1 MNGPTASSP
10 SEQGS
15 TLLFGPRRTGRED
28 DALVPRLERRDGAAG
43 ERWVV
48 RSFAAA
54 RTVLRAEGSV
64 RQAGFLPDGGELP
77 DRMHRPILY
86 QEGAEHRSQRSATAR
101 YFAPKVTEG
110 YRAMMERQADRLVAR
125 LDRGRTVAVS
135 DLSLQMAVQV
145 AARVLGLTSSPP
157 GLARRLEALFGS
169 GSSSESV
176 DARGPRPLAR
186 LRAYRHAVAPLL
198 FYVLDVCPA
207 ILARRLRPR
216 EDVISE
222 LVRRRFS
229 GPAVLTEAITFGAAG
244 MATTREFISVA
255 AWHLLDDDDLRAR
268 YLAGSEA
275 ERTGVLAE
283 ILRLE
288 PVVGHLYRRT
298 TAPLTVSDGDQTV
311 ELAAGTLVDLDVRA
325 INADAEVLGE
335 EPLRLGVSRDLP
347 RGVPDAVMSFGDG
360 NHRCPGNAIA
370 LLESDVF
377 LTRLLAQDLEVVSR
391 PELAW
396 NALIESYELRGFL
409 VRRR

>member
-1 MNGPTASSP
+1 MSGPRVPAP
-10 SEQGS
+10 SGGTP
-15 TLLFGPRRTGRED
+15 TLLAGTRRTGRED
-28 DALVPRLERRDGAAG
+28 DAAVPRLEHRTGAAG
-43 ERWVV
+43 ERWVI

-64 RQAGFLPDGGELP
+64 RQAGFLPEGVELP
-77 DRMHRPILY
+77 ATMHPPILY

-110 YRAMMERQADRLVAR
+110 YRDMMERLADRLVAR
-125 LDRGRTVAVS
+125 LDRGRPVAVS
-135 DLSLQMAVQV
+135 ELSLQMAVQV

-157 GLARRLEALFGS
+157 GLARRLEALFRTGS
-169 GSSSESV
+169 VELDS
-176 DARGPRPLAR
+176 PRLLAR
-186 LRAYRHAVAPLL
+186 VRASGRALAPLL
-198 FYVLDVCPA
+198 FYVLDVWPA
-207 ILARRLRPR
+207 ILVRRRRPR

-222 LVRRRFS
+222 LVGRGFS
-229 GPAVLTEAITFGAAG
+229 GTAVLTEAITFGAAG

-255 AWHLLDDDDLRAR
+255 AWHLLDDDDLRSR
-268 YLAGSEA
+268 YLAGTEG
-275 ERTGVLAE
+275 ERTAVLAE
-283 ILRLE
+283 VLRLE

-298 TAPLTVSDGDQTV
+298 TAPLTVSDGEETV
-311 ELAAGTLVDLDVRA
+311 EIPAGTLVDLDIRA

-335 EPLRLGVSRDLP
+335 QPLRVGVPRVLP

-377 LTRLLAQDLEVVSR
+377 LTRLLARDLVVVSP
-391 PELAW
+391 PELTW
-396 NALIESYELRGFL
+396 NALIESYELRGFV

>member
-1 MNGPTASSP
+1 MSAETASSP
-10 SEQGS
+10 SEGGS
-15 TLLFGPRRTGRED
+15 TLLFGSRRTGRED
-28 DALVPRLERRDGAAG
+28 DALVPRLERRTGAAG

-64 RQAGFLPDGGELP
+64 RQAGFLPDGAELP
-77 DRMHRPILY
+77 DSMHRPILY

-110 YRAMMERQADRLVAR
+110 YRAMMERLADRLVAR
-125 LDRGRTVAVS
+125 LDHGRPVAIS
-135 DLSLQMAVQV
+135 DLSLHMAVEV

-157 GLARRLEALFGS
+157 GLARRLEALFRTR
-169 GSSSESV
+169 SV
-176 DARGPRPLAR
+176 DETGPRLLARARSYGRAFGPLA
-186 LRAYRHAVAPLL
+186 
-198 FYVLDVCPA
+198 FYVLDVYPA
-207 ILARRLRPR
+207 ILVRRVRRR

-222 LVRRRFS
+222 LVGRRFS
-229 GPAVLTEAITFGAAG
+229 APAILTEAITFGAAG

-255 AWHLLDDDDLRAR
+255 AWHLLEDADLRTR
-268 YLAGSEA
+268 YLAGTEA
-275 ERTGVLAE
+275 ERMGVLAE

-298 TAPLTVSDGDQTV
+298 TAPVTVSDGDETV
-311 ELAAGTLVDLDVRA
+311 ELAPGTLVDLDIRA

-335 EPLRLGVSRDLP
+335 EPLRVGVARDLP

-377 LTRLLAQDLEVVSR
+377 LTRLLAQDLEVVS
-391 PELAW
+391 PPQLAW
-396 NALIESYELRGFL
+396 NSLIESYELRGFL

>member
-1 MNGPTASSP
+1 MAPQTPSSP
-10 SEQGS
+10 SGQGS
-15 TLLFGPRRTGRED
+15 TLLFGGRRTARED
-28 DALVPRLERRDGAAG
+28 DALVPRLERRTGAAG

-77 DRMHRPILY
+77 DTMHRPILY

-101 YFAPKVTEG
+101 HFAPKVTEG
-110 YRAMMERQADRLVAR
+110 YRAMMERLADRLVAR
-125 LDRGRTVAVS
+125 LDRGRPVAIS
-135 DLSLQMAVQV
+135 DLSLHMAVQV

-157 GLARRLEALFGS
+157 GLARRLEALFRTGA
-169 GSSSESV
+169 V
-176 DARGPRPLAR
+176 DEHGPRLLARARSYGRALGPLAF
-186 LRAYRHAVAPLL
+186 H
-198 FYVLDVCPA
+198 VLDVYPA
-207 ILARRLRPR
+207 ILARRIRPR
-216 EDVISE
+216 EDVISD
-222 LVRRRFS
+222 LVGRGYS
-229 GPAVLTEAITFGAAG
+229 APAVLTEAITFGAAG

-255 AWHLLDDDDLRAR
+255 AWHLLDDDDLRTR

-275 ERTGVLAE
+275 ERMGVLAE

-298 TAPLTVSDGDQTV
+298 TAPVTVSDGDETV
-311 ELAAGTLVDLDVRA
+311 ELAPGTLVDLDIRA

-335 EPLRLGVSRDLP
+335 QPLRVGVSRDLP

-377 LTRLLAQDLEVVSR
+377 LTRLLTQDLVVVS
-391 PELAW
+391 PPQLAW

>member
-1 MNGPTASSP
+1 MAPQTASSP
-10 SEQGS
+10 SEGGS
-15 TLLFGPRRTGRED
+15 TLLFGSRRTGRED
-28 DALVPRLERRDGAAG
+28 DALVPRLERRTGAAG

-64 RQAGFLPDGGELP
+64 RQAGFLPDGAELP
-77 DRMHRPILY
+77 AAMHRPILY

-101 YFAPKVTEG
+101 HFAPKVTEG
-110 YRAMMERQADRLVAR
+110 YRAMMERLAERLVAR
-125 LDRGRTVAVS
+125 LDRGRPVAVS
-135 DLSLQMAVQV
+135 DLSLHMAVQV

-157 GLARRLEALFGS
+157 GLARRLEALFRTRG
-169 GSSSESV
+169 V
-176 DARGPRPLAR
+176 DEPGPRLLARARSYGRALGPLA
-186 LRAYRHAVAPLL
+186 
-198 FYVLDVCPA
+198 FYVLDVYPA

-222 LVRRRFS
+222 LVGRRFS

-255 AWHLLDDDDLRAR
+255 AWHLLEDDDLRAR
-268 YLAGSEA
+268 YLAGTEA
-275 ERTGVLAE
+275 DRMGVLAE

-298 TAPLTVSDGDQTV
+298 TEPVTVRDGDETV
-311 ELAAGTLVDLDVRA
+311 ELAPGTLVDLDIRA

-335 EPLRLGVSRDLP
+335 EPLRVGVDRDLP
-347 RGVPDAVMSFGDG
+347 RGVPDAMMSFGDG

-377 LTRLLAQDLEVVSR
+377 LTRLLAQDLEVVSPPR
-391 PELAW
+391 LTW
-396 NALIESYELRGFL
+396 NPLIESYELRGFL